1 MIKMR
6 MQKMRVLLV
15 CMLASAMPV
24 GLTNCGATAESIG
37 GVGTRSAVGSIGYD
51 SKEKQILGQ
60 ARAVGAVGGAIA
72 GALLAD
78 KLGIKNS
85 EGAILGGLLGGV
97 IGNQVGKNQANNAK
111 NKRLSNQNLQSMIAA
126 AKDNNRKL
134 AAYNRRVDQR
144 IAQLRAKSA
153 AERKQLARVE
163 RKSVDNAIKQTDSL
177 IQSRQAT
184 VAKLHGSDKAM
195 LAKEVRIAQ
204 NHRAT
209 LAKQRQ
215 TLVGYESLAS
225 N

>member
-1 MIKMR
+1 MIKIKIK
-6 MQKMRVLLV
+6 KMRVLLT
-15 CMLASAMPV
+15 CLLASAMPL

-60 ARAVGAVGGAIA
+60 ARAGGAIG
-72 GALLAD
+72 GAIVGGLLAK
-78 KLGIKNS
+78 KLGLKTS
-85 EGAILGGLLGGV
+85 EGAIIGGLLGGV
-97 IGNQVGKNQANNAK
+97 FGNQVGKGQANNAK
-111 NKRLSNQNLQSMIAA
+111 NKRLSNQNLMSMIAA
-126 AKDNNRKL
+126 AKDNNIKL
-134 AAYNRRVDQR
+134 AAYNNRVAQR
-144 IAQLRAKSA
+144 IAQLKSKSKAERSQLAKS
-153 AERKQLARVE
+153 E
-163 RKSVDNAIKQTDSL
+163 RKSVDSALKQTDTL
-177 IQSRQAT
+177 IKSRQAT

-195 LAKEVRIAQ
+195 LAREVRIAQ